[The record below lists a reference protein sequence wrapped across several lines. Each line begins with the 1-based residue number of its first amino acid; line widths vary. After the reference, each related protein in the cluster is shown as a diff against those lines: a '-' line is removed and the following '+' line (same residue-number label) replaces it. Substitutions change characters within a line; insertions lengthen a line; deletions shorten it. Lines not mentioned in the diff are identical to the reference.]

1 MFLLFFVV
9 CLRLA
14 VLKLSLPQEHRAV
27 MFSGAGL

>member
-14 VLKLSLPQEHRAV
+14 VLKLALPQEHRAV
-27 MFSGAGL
+27 MFSGTGL